1 MAFSTCLCILDLP
14 EEQDS
19 HFLHPLSRA
28 PPVTVTATSAGG
40 PDVLVGAV
48 RRRVGQ
54 GAEPGREGAVLRE
67 GRQRRAQAER
77 AARRRRGAQA
87 HLEGRPRQGARRAAT
102 PSARP
107 SAPRRARA
115 RARRRRRALTCAR
128 VARARSQFPP
138 SNPDAQAF
146 DQHAIDAAGLR
157 VLTPSK
163 RARAGSGQ
171 WTGGGLPKAAPGRS
185 VSAASAEPRI
195 VEGASESDEEEE
207 GLFMSVWRCC

>member
-1 MAFSTCLCILDLP
+1 MYALD
-14 EEQDS
+14 
-19 HFLHPLSRA
+19 
-28 PPVTVTATSAGG
+28 
-40 PDVLVGAV
+40 
-48 RRRVGQ
+48 
-54 GAEPGREGAVLRE
+54 
-67 GRQRRAQAER
+67 
-77 AARRRRGAQA
+77 
-87 HLEGRPRQGARRAAT
+87 
-102 PSARP
+102 
-107 SAPRRARA
+107 
-115 RARRRRRALTCAR
+115 
-128 VARARSQFPP
+128 

-195 VEGASESDEEEE
+195 VEGACESDEEEE

>member
-1 MAFSTCLCILDLP
+1 MWLKNKYSDASGK
-14 EEQDS
+14 
-19 HFLHPLSRA
+19 PLTPGSKVQCFMKNDKGELKPNVKRGVGEVIK
-28 PPVTVTATSAGG
+28 VTTTGVQFK
-40 PDVLVGAV
+40 VHV
-48 RRRVGQ
+48 
-54 GAEPGREGAVLRE
+54 
-67 GRQRRAQAER
+67 
-77 AARRRRGAQA
+77 
-87 HLEGRPRQGARRAAT
+87 RAAT
-102 PSARP
+102 RVSCPARDLRLRP
-107 SAPRRARA
+107 
-115 RARRRRRALTCAR
+115 
-128 VARARSQFPP
+128 QFPP